1 MEELILKIPEQ
12 FPMTD
17 DELFAFCAAN
27 KELRIERD
35 ENEQLII
42 ISPAGGLTGNR
53 NFKLTGMFSQW
64 AEKNAHLGYGFD
76 SATGFRLKDKSMR
89 SPDVSWVT
97 KAKWDVLTREEQE
110 KFAPVCPDFV
120 IELKSPSDSLLQ
132 LKAKMEKWIENGCQ
146 LGWLIDPQAE
156 KVYVY
161 KPNIT
166 VSTISGFD
174 NEIKGDDLLPGFKLS
189 LARLR

>member
-1 MEELILKIPEQ
+1 
-12 FPMTD
+12 
-17 DELFAFCAAN
+17 
-27 KELRIERD
+27 
-35 ENEQLII
+35 
-42 ISPAGGLTGNR
+42 
-53 NFKLTGMFSQW
+53 
-64 AEKNAHLGYGFD
+64 
-76 SATGFRLKDKSMR
+76 MR

-132 LKAKMEKWIENGCQ
+132 LKSKMEKWIENGCQ

-161 KPNIT
+161 KPNIA

-174 NEIKGDDLLPGFKLS
+174 NEIEGDDLLPGFKLS